1 METNLLPFDK
11 RSGKGSGGG
20 GKTQRKGEDGIRKEK
35 HVSIPAFFPVSS
47 FLRLVYSPFPMQ
59 AEGEAAGDE

>member
-47 FLRLVYSPFPMQ
+47 FSRLVYSPFSD
-59 AEGEAAGDE
+59 ASGRRGGGG